1 MIGTTEILIIGGVIV
16 LLFGA
21 AAIPKFTRA
30 IGKAKGEFEKG
41 VQDSKSLAT
50 PTENGENE
58 KEKK

>member
-1 MIGTTEILIIGGVIV
+1 MIGTTEILIIGGVVV

-41 VQDSKSLAT
+41 LRDTRSLEAS
-50 PTENGENE
+50 TENGE
-58 KEKK
+58 KEKN

>member
-41 VQDSKSLAT
+41 MQDSKSVEA
-50 PTENGENE
+50 PTDKGE